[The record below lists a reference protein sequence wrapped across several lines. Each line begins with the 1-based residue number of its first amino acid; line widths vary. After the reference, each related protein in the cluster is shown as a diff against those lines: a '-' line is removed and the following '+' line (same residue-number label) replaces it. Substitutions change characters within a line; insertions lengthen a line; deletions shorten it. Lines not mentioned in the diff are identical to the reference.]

1 MPVGDFNYC
10 HRHGR
15 TFDVNGLVCPE
26 CAQEVAQG
34 YYSGDSMSKRE
45 TVFCKDG
52 CGPYHVDERGDNC
65 PRCGGCPVLFDT
77 GPATPETDKVSRR
90 VIEGAK
96 DFVARHGVDPEPSP
110 EPEEGDHT
118 QDALELWQSV
128 KPEDKEA
135 AYAALLDMRDNL
147 RKSSSALRIQGLTH
161 AQARLSRRADMM
173 NVALDVL
180 GYSPPGGPV
189 RASTHT
195 VISE

>member
-1 MPVGDFNYC
+1 MGVWMSRLGESD
-10 HRHGR
+10 
-15 TFDVNGLVCPE
+15 
-26 CAQEVAQG
+26 
-34 YYSGDSMSKRE
+34 MSKRE
-45 TVFCKDG
+45 VAFCEAG
-52 CGPYHVDERGDNC
+52 CGAYYTDRNNGRC
-65 PRCGGCPVLFDT
+65 PECGGYPALMDT
-77 GPATPETDKVSRR
+77 SHATSETDKVSRR